1 MQYYITLNMR
11 LMPVDRGTF
20 FEDPIDDILHK
31 YDIGE
36 VTGGGTSLSKGR
48 MPISCDINFR
58 IRRDKIDNFISFLKN
73 ADTIAKGSYIYIEY
87 NSEKRK
93 LGY

>member
-1 MQYYITLNMR
+1 MRLKKLEIESEDIMGIFTVKSKGKNTNNEECNIILHLNMR

-36 VTGGGTSLSKGR
+36 VTGGGTSLSKESSSSNR
-48 MPISCDINFR
+48 H
-58 IRRDKIDNFISFLKN
+58 
-73 ADTIAKGSYIYIEY
+73 
-87 NSEKRK
+87 
-93 LGY
+93 